1 MATWSNC
8 CVYMYPHA
16 CTMSLLIL
24 ADRQDQ
30 PVFGQHLEQHLRA
43 YKCDIAV
50 VIEECIS
57 AIRENWMDT
66 EGLFRLAASS
76 AKIKFLKV
84 STFSLSLSYHKAF
97 RTTFLCPL
105 PHLSLASLFFSFY
118 LPLPPSF
125 LSFHLNHFFSHSL
138 LPSLPLLLSR
148 VHLMLVRE
156 NCLAMTHTP
165 LLAASRCISGSSPIH
180 C

>member
-16 CTMSLLIL
+16 CTMYLLIL

-97 RTTFLCPL
+97 RTTFLF
-105 PHLSLASLFFSFY
+105 LSAPFPTSLLLLSSSPFIFLS
-118 LPLPPSF
+118 LPPSF
-125 LSFHLNHFFSHSL
+125 HSTSTTFSLIPFFPLS
-138 LPSLPLLLSR
+138 PS
-148 VHLMLVRE
+148 
-156 NCLAMTHTP
+156 
-165 LLAASRCISGSSPIH
+165 SSPECI
-180 C
+180 